1 MHSRSSCTASPFNGW
16 PTASGFDQPGVIEF
30 FRSLLMDPD
39 EKRVNFQHGDRRNPD
54 DAADCAEKDEYQQ

>member
-1 MHSRSSCTASPFNGW
+1 MAGRRPADLISLGK
-16 PTASGFDQPGVIEF
+16 IEF
-30 FRSLLMDPD
+30 SRSLLMDPD